1 LPEKIRDLSQ
11 NLTGFLKPPLPET
24 KAFYLDKESTMEK
37 MGAAYIMNSDTTS
50 VDDQGGA
57 AKLYREGLEF
67 DTRAKTDVL
76 TEDMPK
82 KASKQAVD
90 PSVMKMAEERDY

>member
-1 LPEKIRDLSQ
+1 MTM
-11 NLTGFLKPPLPET
+11 NLN
-24 KAFYLDKESTMEK
+24 
-37 MGAAYIMNSDTTS
+37 MGEAYIMGADKTS
-50 VDDQGGA
+50 VEDQMGA

-67 DTRAKTDVL
+67 DTKAKQGVL

-82 KASKQAVD
+82 KMTKAAVD

>member
-1 LPEKIRDLSQ
+1 MPM
-11 NLTGFLKPPLPET
+11 NN
-24 KAFYLDKESTMEK
+24 YNY
-37 MGAAYIMNSDTTS
+37 GAAYIMGADKTS
-50 VDDQGGA
+50 VDANVGES
-57 AKLYREGLEF
+57 KLYREGLEF

>member
-1 LPEKIRDLSQ
+1 MKD
-11 NLTGFLKPPLPET
+11 
-24 KAFYLDKESTMEK
+24 
-37 MGAAYIMNSDTTS
+37 MGTAYIMNSDKVS

-67 DTRAKTDVL
+67 DTVAKTGVL

-82 KASKQAVD
+82 KATKTAVD

>member
-1 LPEKIRDLSQ
+1 M
-11 NLTGFLKPPLPET
+11 NLN
-24 KAFYLDKESTMEK
+24 
-37 MGAAYIMNSDTTS
+37 MGEAYIMGADKTS
-50 VDDQGGA
+50 VDDQMGA

-67 DTRAKTDVL
+67 DTKAKTGVL

-82 KASKQAVD
+82 KMTKTAVD

>member
-1 LPEKIRDLSQ
+1 MD
-11 NLTGFLKPPLPET
+11 
-24 KAFYLDKESTMEK
+24 K
-37 MGAAYIMNSDTTS
+37 MGAAYIMNSDKTS
-50 VDDQGGA
+50 IDDQGGA

-67 DTRAKTDVL
+67 NTMAKQGVL

-82 KASKQAVD
+82 KMTKAAVD

>member
-1 LPEKIRDLSQ
+1 MK
-11 NLTGFLKPPLPET
+11 T
-24 KAFYLDKESTMEK
+24 KAFYLDNWESTMK
-37 MGAAYIMNSDTTS
+37 NNYNFGAAYIMSSDETS
-50 VDDQGGA
+50 VDDQMGA
-57 AKLYREGLEF
+57 DKLYREGLEF

-82 KASKQAVD
+82 KQTKTAVD